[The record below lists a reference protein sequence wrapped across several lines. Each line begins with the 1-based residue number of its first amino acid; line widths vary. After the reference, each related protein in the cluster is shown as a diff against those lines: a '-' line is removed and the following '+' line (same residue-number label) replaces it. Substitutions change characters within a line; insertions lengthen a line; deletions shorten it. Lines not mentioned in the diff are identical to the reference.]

1 MCSCKF
7 GRFPRIG
14 KGIICKFQVT
24 LSWQILRRKLLEMV
38 FLLFF
43 KKQNGKTGHKFYS
56 VRVEAQFCDM
66 FIFGFIENAEEPG
79 GAIRTFQVKH
89 KC

>member
-1 MCSCKF
+1 MAGF
-7 GRFPRIG
+7 QRVA

-24 LSWQILRRKLLEMV
+24 LSWQILTRKLLEIV

-43 KKQNGKTGHKFYS
+43 KKQNGKTGHKFYA
-56 VRVEAQFCDM
+56 VRVEAQCCDM
-66 FIFGFIENAEEPG
+66 LIFEFIENAEGPG